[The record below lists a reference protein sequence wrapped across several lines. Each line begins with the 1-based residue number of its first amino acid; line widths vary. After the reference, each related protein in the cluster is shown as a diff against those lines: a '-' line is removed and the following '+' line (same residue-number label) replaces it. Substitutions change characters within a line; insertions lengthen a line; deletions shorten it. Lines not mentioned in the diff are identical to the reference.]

1 MTTDAQYLSKSAAK
15 ASLRPSDIALLRASL
30 CDGDEAKDAF
40 HIWRS
45 LTDFEGDHDLG
56 QYRMLPLLHENMS
69 KLQLDDPVMPRLRGV
84 HRFSWC
90 EARRREFLVIKALSK
105 LQEKGIELMA
115 LKGLALSYDYYSDAA
130 LRPMQDIDLLVRI
143 DAVREAVDCLLALG
157 WAHQTPALHGS
168 QADLRILLGSEK
180 SIQLT
185 HKGGGEIDL
194 HWYPFHE
201 GVSQRVNDRFWRNA
215 EKMSVAGV
223 ELMRP
228 SPSDLLLHV
237 IVHGLRANLVAPLRW
252 AADAVMVIRR
262 DQDAINWVELEAF
275 AARIQVSARLH
286 LGLSLLREMLDMDI
300 PLSAEPPTPS
310 RIERFEIYAAGQISR
325 YPGSYRAYWL
335 EISITFVRL
344 LLSENRRWLVPKISE
359 WAIRRS
365 KILLRSSR

>member
-1 MTTDAQYLSKSAAK
+1 MTTDAQYLIQSAAK

-30 CDGDEAKDAF
+30 CEGNEARAAF
-40 HIWRS
+40 HIWRA

-69 KLQLDDPVMPRLRGV
+69 KLQLDDPIMPRLRGV

-90 EARRREFLVIKALSK
+90 EARRREFLVVKALSK

-115 LKGLALSYDYYSDAA
+115 LKGLALSYDYYTDAA

-143 DAVREAVDCLLALG
+143 EAVADAVRCLLELG
-157 WAHQTPALHGS
+157 WEHQTPALNGS
-168 QADLRILLGSEK
+168 KIGLRILLGSEK
-180 SIQLT
+180 SVQLI
-185 HKGGGEIDL
+185 HKDGGEIDL

-201 GVSQRVNDRFWRNA
+201 GVSQHVNDRFWINA
-215 EKMSVAGV
+215 EKMTVGGV

-262 DQDAINWVELEAF
+262 DQDAINWVELEIF
-275 AARIQVSARLH
+275 AVSIKVNARLH
-286 LGLSLLREMLDMDI
+286 LGLGLLGEMLDIDI
-300 PLSAEPPTPS
+300 PISAEPPTPS
-310 RIERFEIYAAGQISR
+310 MIERFEIYASGRISR
-325 YPGSYRAYWL
+325 YPGSLSARWL
-335 EISITFVRL
+335 EMSMKLIRL
-344 LLSENRRWLVPKISE
+344 LMSENRFWLVPKIFE
-359 WAIRRS
+359 WAVRRS
-365 KILLRSSR
+365 KILLRSL